1 LLSSGVSH
9 AKEWIMKRTVFLG
22 ACSLGLSVLLLSGC
36 QPAANTNQS
45 TVTTS
50 PSPERVDTAS
60 IQAELLR
67 IENDWPRVVKERD
80 VAAVERVEANDGV
93 FIYPDGSV
101 GNKARDVKDMQT
113 GALTADSWVLSDLAV
128 TVLDADSAFVFGHST
143 VHNGKYKMPDG
154 KSMDISGDYRFIDT
168 FARRNG
174 EWKLVAGASVRVQ
187 QPMASASPA
196 MKASPAMSPAMKPSA
211 AMKPSPMMTH
221 SPAMK
226 PSPAMK
232 ATP

>member
-1 LLSSGVSH
+1 
-9 AKEWIMKRTVFLG
+9 MKRTVFLG
-22 ACSLGLSVLLLSGC
+22 ACSLGLSVLLSGC
-36 QPAANTNQS
+36 QPAANTNQP
-45 TVTTS
+45 TVATS

-60 IQAELLR
+60 IQTELLR

-80 VAAVERVEANDGV
+80 VAAVERVEADDAV

-101 GNKARDVKDMQT
+101 GNKAQDVKDMQT
-113 GALTADSWVLSDLAV
+113 GALTADSWMVSDLAV

-143 VHNGKYKMPDG
+143 VRNGKYKMPDG
-154 KSMDISGDYRFIDT
+154 KTIDISGEYRFIDT

-174 EWKLVAGASVRVQ
+174 EWKLVAGASARVMA
-187 QPMASASPA
+187 PTASASPA
-196 MKASPAMSPAMKPSA
+196 MKASPAMA
-211 AMKPSPMMTH
+211 A

-226 PSPAMK
+226 PSPAMRPSPAMTHSPVKPSPATK